1 MRHKRKGR
9 TLGRSPSH
17 RKAMLR
23 NLACSLILTER
34 DEIFFEG
41 LTQSDGKTKVQPPSR
56 KGRVVTTLHKAK
68 EVRPLVEKCVT
79 LAKNAIPHE
88 EKAAEF
94 STDAERNSEAW
105 RTWRKSPQW
114 HQWSEAIAPA
124 LAARRQAFQLL
135 RDKEAVSIL
144 FDDIA
149 PRFADRPG
157 GFTRILRLA
166 KPRLGDAGTRAILE
180 FVGENDRVKRKEA
193 ARPTFVDDSTT
204 AGAEDEAE
212 EAAAA
217 TAETEAA
224 PTEADDEPKAAAE
237 QQPTAEAETADDDEA
252 KS

>member
-1 MRHKRKGR
+1 M
-9 TLGRSPSH
+9 
-17 RKAMLR
+17 
-23 NLACSLILTER
+23 
-34 DEIFFEG
+34 
-41 LTQSDGKTKVQPPSR
+41 
-56 KGRVVTTLHKAK
+56 
-68 EVRPLVEKCVT
+68 
-79 LAKNAIPHE
+79 
-88 EKAAEF
+88 
-94 STDAERNSEAW
+94 
-105 RTWRKSPQW
+105 
-114 HQWSEAIAPA
+114 
-124 LAARRQAFQLL
+124 L

-166 KPRLGDAGTRAILE
+166 KPRLGDAGTRAFLE
-180 FVGENDRVKRKEA
+180 FVGENDRDKRKEA